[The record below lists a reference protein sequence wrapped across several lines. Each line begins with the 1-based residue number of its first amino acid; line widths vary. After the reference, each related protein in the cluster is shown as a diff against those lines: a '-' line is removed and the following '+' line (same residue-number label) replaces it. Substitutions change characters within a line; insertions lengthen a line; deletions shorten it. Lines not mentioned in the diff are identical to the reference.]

1 MDEPLTFL
9 KLAELVLDQTKHPL
23 TYYEIWEEAVKTGL
37 AKRVNTKGKTPWES
51 IGAQVYVDIRD
62 NPKSGFFK
70 YSKRPTK
77 FFLKKYSNTP
87 VPTIPEKGVEKK
99 NQSSY
104 SERDLHPLVCR
115 FVNANQHFKAYIKT
129 IFHESSSNTKKG
141 FNEWLHPDL
150 VGAYLPFDDYDEVTL
165 RLQKSLSMSS
175 VKIFSFELK
184 KDLNFSNLR
193 QYYFQAVS
201 NSSWAHEGYLV
212 VGKLAEDSDLIDELR
227 RLNNAF
233 GIGLIKLNFESL
245 DESEIL
251 FQSKVR
257 AELDW
262 NTVNRLIEENTHFKR
277 FMEDVEEDLQLRKI
291 KGEYDKVLNEEELT
305 AYMAEKKIGGW
316 I

>member
-1 MDEPLTFL
+1 MASPGSCWRLS
-9 KLAELVLDQTKHPL
+9 A
-23 TYYEIWEEAVKTGL
+23 
-37 AKRVNTKGKTPWES
+37 
-51 IGAQVYVDIRD
+51 
-62 NPKSGFFK
+62 
-70 YSKRPTK
+70 
-77 FFLKKYSNTP
+77 
-87 VPTIPEKGVEKK
+87 
-99 NQSSY
+99 
-104 SERDLHPLVCR
+104 
-115 FVNANQHFKAYIKT
+115 
-129 IFHESSSNTKKG
+129 
-141 FNEWLHPDL
+141 
-150 VGAYLPFDDYDEVTL
+150 FDDYDEVTL

-233 GIGLIKLNFESL
+233 GIGIIKLNFESL

-262 NTVNRLIEENTHFKR
+262 NTVNRLIEENPHFRR
-277 FMEDVEEDLQLRKI
+277 FIEDVEEDLQLRKI
-291 KGEYDKVLNEEELT
+291 KGAYDKVLNEEELVK
-305 AYMAEKKIGGW
+305 YIAEKKIG
-316 I
+316 

>member
-9 KLAELVLDQTKHPL
+9 KLAELVLDVTKRPL
-23 TYYEIWEEAVKTGL
+23 TYFEIWDEAVKSGL
-37 AKRVNTKGKTPWES
+37 SNRVKTKGKTPWES

-62 NPKSGFFK
+62 NSKSVFFQF
-70 YSKRPTK
+70 SKRPTK
-77 FFLKKYSNTP
+77 FFLKKYSD
-87 VPTIPEKGVEKK
+87 IPIPAISEKSVERK
-99 NQSSY
+99 NQKGY
-104 SERDLHPLVCR
+104 SERDLHPLVTR
-115 FVNANQHFKAYIKT
+115 FVYANQHFKAHIKT
-129 IFHESSSNTKKG
+129 IFHESSSNVKKG

-150 VGAYLPFDDYDEVTL
+150 VGVYLPFDDYDAVTL
-165 RLQKSLSMSS
+165 KLQKSLSMSS

-184 KDLNFSNLR
+184 KDLTFSNLR

-212 VGKLAEDSDLIDELR
+212 IGNLAEDSDLIDELR

-233 GIGLIKLNFESL
+233 GIGLIKMNFESI

-257 AELDW
+257 QELDW
-262 NTVNRLIEENTHFKR
+262 NTVNRLIEDNPHFKQ

-291 KGEYDKVLNEEELT
+291 KGAYDKILNEDELGN
-305 AYMAEKKIGGW
+305 YIVEKKIG
-316 I
+316 

>member
-1 MDEPLTFL
+1 LG
-9 KLAELVLDQTKHPL
+9 
-23 TYYEIWEEAVKTGL
+23 YYEIWEEAVKTGL
-37 AKRVNTKGKTPWES
+37 SKRVNTKGKTPWDS

-62 NPKSGFFK
+62 NPKSPF
-70 YSKRPTK
+70 YQVSKRPTK
-77 FFLKKYSNTP
+77 FFLKKYSNSP
-87 VPTIPEKGVEKK
+87 VATQEKPVERKS
-99 NQSSY
+99 QSIY
-104 SERDLHPLVCR
+104 SERDLHPLVTR
-115 FVNANQHFKAYIKT
+115 FVYANQHFKAHIKT

-165 RLQKSLSMSS
+165 KLQKSLSMSS

-184 KDLNFSNLR
+184 KELTFSNLR

-201 NSSWAHEGYLV
+201 NSSWAHEGYLI
-212 VGKLAEDSDLIDELR
+212 VGNLAEDSDLIDELR

-245 DESEIL
+245 DESEVL

-257 AELDW
+257 QELDW
-262 NTVNRLIEENTHFKR
+262 NTVNRLIEENPHFKR

-291 KGEYDKVLNEEELT
+291 KGTYDKVLNEEELGT
-305 AYMAEKKIGGW
+305 YIIEKKIG
-316 I
+316 

>member
-1 MDEPLTFL
+1 MEKTKRPLSSSEVWDESS
-9 KLAELVLDQTKHPL
+9 KSGDSKK
-23 TYYEIWEEAVKTGL
+23 VK
-37 AKRVNTKGKTPWES
+37 TKGKTPWQTIAAAIYYDIQSNPQS
-51 IGAQVYVDIRD
+51 IFYQYQ
-62 NPKSGFFK
+62 
-70 YSKRPTK
+70 KRPAK

-87 VPTIPEKGVEKK
+87 LPTLPEKMIGKK
-99 NQSSY
+99 NVSSY
-104 SERDLHPLVCR
+104 SERDLHPLVTR
-115 FVNANQHFKAYIKT
+115 FVGANQHFKAQIKT
-129 IFHESSSNTKKG
+129 IFHESSSTTKKG

-262 NTVNRLIEENTHFKR
+262 NTVNRLIEENLHFKR

-291 KGEYDKVLNEEELT
+291 KGAYDKVLNEEELT
-305 AYMAEKKIGGW
+305 AYMAEKKIG
-316 I
+316 